1 MINVTHSFL
10 PPLEEYVSYLT
21 GIWERN
27 RLTNNGPLLLQ
38 LESELSSYLDGSFV
52 QFTSNGTIALQLA
65 IRALDLGGEIITTP
79 FSYVATTSAIL
90 WEKCTPVF
98 VDIEGDT
105 FCIDADKIEAAITP
119 VTCAILATHV
129 YGYPCDVVKIEE
141 IARRHQLKVIY
152 DGAHAFGTK
161 VAGRSLLNYG
171 DLTACSF
178 HATKLFHTGEGGA
191 LIAHSEKLAK
201 KIGLLKSFGHFGDDH
216 MLLGIN
222 GKNSEFHAALGLCML
237 PRVTELIATRAE
249 LYQLYRHELASLALR
264 FPLMPPG
271 IEYNYAYFPVVF
283 EDEAQL
289 LEIKQLLLNNEID
302 ARRYFFPSLNLLPY
316 VLGDSCPVSEDIA
329 NRVLCLPFYP
339 QLPPV
344 QIRRIAGLIRVG
356 LTRPEPVANWFDREY
371 RQAGETS

>member
-1 MINVTHSFL
+1 MIYVTHSYL

-27 RLTNNGPLLLQ
+27 QLTNNGPLLLELEGQ
-38 LESELSSYLDGSFV
+38 LSAYMGGPCV

-65 IRALDLGGEIITTP
+65 IQALNLTGEIITTP
-79 FSYVATTSAIL
+79 FSYVATTSVIL
-90 WEKCTPVF
+90 WEKCTPVY
-98 VDIEGDT
+98 VDIEEAT

-119 VTCAILATHV
+119 RTSAILATHV
-129 YGYPCDVVKIEE
+129 YGYPCDVVKIEA
-141 IARRHQLKVIY
+141 IAQRHQLKVIY

-161 VAGRSLLNYG
+161 VAGRSLLTYG

-191 LIAHSEKLAK
+191 LIAHTDELAK
-201 KIGLLKSFGHFGDDH
+201 KIWLLKSFGHFGDDH

-237 PRVTELIATRAE
+237 PRVTELIATRAQ
-249 LYQLYRHELASLALR
+249 LYQLYHHELAGLTLR
-264 FPLMPPG
+264 YPVMPAG

-283 EDEAQL
+283 ENEAQL
-289 LEIKQLLLNNEID
+289 LDIKQLLAENEID
-302 ARRYFFPSLNLLPY
+302 ARRYFFPSLNHLPY
-316 VLGDSCPVSEDIA
+316 APSESCPVAEDIA
-329 NRVLCLPFYP
+329 TRVLCLPFYP

-344 QIRRIAGLIRVG
+344 QVRRIAGLVRAG
-356 LTRPEPVANWFDREY
+356 LTRKLPVVPYTA
-371 RQAGETS
+371 